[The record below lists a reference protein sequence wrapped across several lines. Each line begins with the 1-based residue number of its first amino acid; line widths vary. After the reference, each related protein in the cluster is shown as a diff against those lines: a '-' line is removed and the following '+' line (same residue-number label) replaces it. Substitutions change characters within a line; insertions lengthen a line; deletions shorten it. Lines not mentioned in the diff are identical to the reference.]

1 MTGIASFF
9 VGLLSLGAG
18 AGMAF
23 KERSEIEREN
33 REYVANRYSYAVQS
47 EYDYNYGRLM
57 RAYDMKKVEAAVKA
71 DYPRM
76 TDTAA
81 YKVAEAAVAKKLME
95 SETNYRYKV
104 SEDCKFFDL
113 DKYVRDEFKIN

>member
-33 REYVANRYSYAVQS
+33 REYVSNRYSYAVQS

-113 DKYVRDEFKIN
+113 DKYVRDEFRIN

>member
-113 DKYVRDEFKIN
+113 DKYVRDEFRIN

>member
-23 KERSEIEREN
+23 KERSKIEREN

-47 EYDYNYGRLM
+47 EYDFNYGRLM

-113 DKYVRDEFKIN
+113 DKYVRDEFRIN

>member
-23 KERSEIEREN
+23 KEHSEIEREN

-113 DKYVRDEFKIN
+113 DKYVRDEFRIN